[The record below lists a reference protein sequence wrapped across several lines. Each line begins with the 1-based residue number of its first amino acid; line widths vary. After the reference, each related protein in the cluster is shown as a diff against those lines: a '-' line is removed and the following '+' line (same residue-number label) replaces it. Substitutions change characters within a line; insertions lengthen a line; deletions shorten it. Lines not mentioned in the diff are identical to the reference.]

1 MPTLSPDV
9 GAHSKSTSSLA
20 LRAHLLKATRSQDL
34 DEAFEKVLSE
44 YLELKIAALQETTD
58 RLGEK
63 WGMEFS
69 TFKQRLADD
78 DLPDDA
84 YSYDVEQ
91 DYWEW
96 EEAETLKAHYQQVQ
110 AEWTQKRPA
119 RLCT

>member
-9 GAHSKSTSSLA
+9 G
-20 LRAHLLKATRSQDL
+20 AHLLKATRSQDL
-34 DEAFEKVLSE
+34 DEAFDKVLSE

-58 RLGEK
+58 RLEEK

-69 TFKQRLADD
+69 TFKQRVADD

-91 DYWEW
+91 DFWEW
-96 EEAETLKAHYQQVQ
+96 EDAERLKAHYQQVQ
-110 AEWTQKRPA
+110 AEWTQKRSA